1 MKTLIACLLSLVPA
15 LACAEIS
22 TQNAWIRSSTG
33 PNGALFLEIENDSPQ
48 LETLVSATTHQDQ
61 CDHMELHTHK
71 HEDGKMMMR
80 QVSSIEVPA
89 QDKVELKPG
98 GLHIMLMGLKKP
110 LQDGQMVPVSLTFE
124 SGETL
129 DLEVPVKSS
138 ALTAGHSHH

>member
-15 LACAEIS
+15 MACAEIS

-48 LETLVSATTHQDQ
+48 LNTLVSATTHQDQ

-71 HEDGKMMMR
+71 HENGKVMMR

-89 QDKVELKPG
+89 QNKVELKPG

-110 LQDGQMVPVSLTFE
+110 LQDGDVVPVSLTFE

-138 ALTAGHSHH
+138 TSAAGHSHH